1 MDLLEE
7 VVVHVRTIGVT
18 RNVRRARRMD
28 IARKAK
34 TSEQIAREL
43 AGFVQGAKI
52 ICTNP
57 MSKSNFS
64 ITKSALFIIIYNNLK
79 ILLIFAQI

>member
-7 VVVHVRTIGVT
+7 VVHARTIGVT

-43 AGFVQGAKI
+43 VDFVQAKI
-52 ICTNP
+52 VLIQCQNP
-57 MSKSNFS
+57 IFQLQKVHFS
-64 ITKSALFIIIYNNLK
+64 L
-79 ILLIFAQI
+79 

>member
-52 ICTNP
+52 VLIQCQNP
-57 MSKSNFS
+57 IIQLQKVHFS
-64 ITKSALFIIIYNNLK
+64 L
-79 ILLIFAQI
+79 

>member
-1 MDLLEE
+1 MFVDLLEE

-18 RNVRRARRMD
+18 RNVKKARRMD

-52 ICTNP
+52 VLIQCQNP
-57 MSKSNFS
+57 IFQLQKVHFS
-64 ITKSALFIIIYNNLK
+64 L
-79 ILLIFAQI
+79 

>member
-7 VVVHVRTIGVT
+7 VVHERTIGVT
-18 RNVRRARRMD
+18 RNVRRARRMA

-43 AGFVQGAKI
+43 ADFVQGAKI
-52 ICTNP
+52 VLIECQNP
-57 MSKSNFS
+57 IFQLQKVHFS
-64 ITKSALFIIIYNNLK
+64 L
-79 ILLIFAQI
+79 